1 MRPFVIAVVVWMS
14 VAAHAQTPLPA
25 EYCPAGASPP
35 SCGFLPSDENVRR
48 AEVGASKLR
57 YLLLAW
63 YTKCVSKAVLQKSQA
78 GRASFDQ
85 CALDAMARGINRFN
99 ALESQPSCE
108 NFSLIAR
115 NLLIMSKWMAG
126 RLYCNGTVPFTF
138 GVPGRFPADAAVA
151 RVARGASKLLVREY
165 KGMVKCFGNGVEA
178 RAKGQGGTLARC
190 VAKLRAVQ
198 ERRMLGLDFSLPGFG
213 SLGCLDPKTGT
224 DVRRMLTQIDASANL
239 NPQIFCSM

>member
-1 MRPFVIAVVVWMS
+1 QEASWHSTQSRVAEGGERRGSTSACRRVTTPIRPSASGNRRGGSMRPFVIAVVVWMS

-115 NLLIMSKWMAG
+115 
-126 RLYCNGTVPFTF
+126 
-138 GVPGRFPADAAVA
+138 
-151 RVARGASKLLVREY
+151 
-165 KGMVKCFGNGVEA
+165 
-178 RAKGQGGTLARC
+178 
-190 VAKLRAVQ
+190 
-198 ERRMLGLDFSLPGFG
+198 
-213 SLGCLDPKTGT
+213 
-224 DVRRMLTQIDASANL
+224 
-239 NPQIFCSM
+239 